1 MTEREKLSE
10 PEKNKIKNTFH
21 TLIDSAVII
30 ALATALLYIVSFFY
44 LKGFYSYYA
53 LVDIEIDFSIFKILK
68 TSLEIFKSL
77 FLLLII
83 YSLQAVNTSRMHK
96 NPTLNVFFTSLWI
109 LLLVQL
115 FIKLAIY
122 SDKRFYHISYIIL
135 AFTLLGLFFI
145 VNILLN
151 FLPESKKEK
160 ISNFLNK
167 GDKFSLSFLYKIIL
181 YLGLIYLIINFIPEY
196 GYNEARTKKDY
207 LYDAQNQRVLIYQD
221 NEKSIFLPK
230 TENDTFVRQY
240 IIISTSELSNIIL
253 EHYEHEISF
262 TAENDISNEEFELEE
277 TVISGD

>member
-10 PEKNKIKNTFH
+10 PEKDKIKNTLH

-53 LVDIEIDFSIFKILK
+53 LIDIEIDFSIFKILK

-83 YSLQAVNTSRMHK
+83 YSLQAVNISRMHK

-135 AFTLLGLFFI
+135 AFTLLGLFFLI
-145 VNILLN
+145 NILFN
-151 FLPESKKEK
+151 FLPERKKEK

-181 YLGLIYLIINFIPEY
+181 YLGLVYLIINFIPEY
-196 GYNEARTKKDY
+196 GYNEARSKKDY

-230 TENDTFVRQY
+230 TENDTFVKQY

-262 TAENDISNEEFELEE
+262 TAENDISKEEFELEE

>member
-83 YSLQAVNTSRMHK
+83 YSLQALNISRMHK

-135 AFTLLGLFFI
+135 AFTLLGLFFL

-230 TENDTFVRQY
+230 TENDTFVKQY

-262 TAENDISNEEFELEE
+262 AAENDISKEEFELEE

>member
-145 VNILLN
+145 VNIISYPVTY
-151 FLPESKKEK
+151 FL
-160 ISNFLNK
+160 
-167 GDKFSLSFLYKIIL
+167 
-181 YLGLIYLIINFIPEY
+181 
-196 GYNEARTKKDY
+196 
-207 LYDAQNQRVLIYQD
+207 
-221 NEKSIFLPK
+221 SIFRK
-230 TENDTFVRQY
+230 
-240 IIISTSELSNIIL
+240 
-253 EHYEHEISF
+253 
-262 TAENDISNEEFELEE
+262 
-277 TVISGD
+277 